1 MGDRFWG
8 LYGEFGVQG
17 MGFGFW
23 TWGGFGGGY
32 GVCLGYGGVIRQV
45 LEVLGDYRA
54 DLGYKG
60 MGWIWV
66 SGGPFGGI
74 LGQF

>member
-23 TWGGFGGGY
+23 TWGGFGGGH
-32 GVCLGYGGVIRQV
+32 GG
-45 LEVLGDYRA
+45 
-54 DLGYKG
+54 DLGEV
-60 MGWIWV
+60 MGCVWDMGV
-66 SGGPFGGI
+66 
-74 LGQF
+74 